1 MGSNIIESVKI
12 GDSLYN
18 CKRETK
24 EEIAVD
30 ILLENELKAR
40 GLYSCLRRF
49 TDVSLLAS
57 LFCFQLIEPCFVL
70 KHGCYL
76 QLCFTVAQYFYF
88 T

>member
-49 TDVSLLAS
+49 TDISLLAS
-57 LFCFQLIEPCFVL
+57 LFCFQLIEP
-70 KHGCYL
+70 Y
-76 QLCFTVAQYFYF
+76 YYYYYYY
-88 T
+88 